1 MYRKLTTVAAVAA
14 LAFGLAACGGG
25 GGGGDDT
32 ADAPT
37 TMEPTGPTP
46 DEQIAALQAEIN
58 ALRAELGLDP
68 VNIDDLTGSVSDL
81 EGQVADLTQ
90 QIADRDKAD
99 ADAKAEADAAAMAA
113 VGKALHA
120 ALAGTVAANNDNA
133 LANIGAPGLT
143 PAGLAI
149 DAAAGA
155 GALPDATDP
164 GSVTLTAG
172 DSVGSLGTW
181 AGTMYSHTMGTGPSK
196 ITNEAVVYTNRGA
209 HAGPSRPFS
218 EVYDVITAAG
228 PTRGYTL
235 IVSTGTFETGLSNTA
250 VSADAFTHSG
260 VQIHSASPGMSAFT
274 TRGTYDGAPGTY
286 RCVGTDC
293 TSTNDGKGSPSALGG
308 TWHFKADAGAM
319 TSPPDTA
326 YLYYGWWVSKDDE
339 DEPTAASAFASEVND
354 VEGGTAIAGFTGLRG
369 SATYAGHAAGKFAI
383 HRTADG
389 SNNGGH
395 FTADATL
402 EAKFGDATVDGAGIK
417 GTIDNFR
424 LNDGSEDPGWSVALS
439 RNDWTDAGAFAPP
452 ATRTESTV
460 WSIDGNKASASGTWS
475 GQMYDE
481 APGVP
486 SAGGDGSNVPTTVT
500 GTFYSEFGSTHRM
513 VGGFA
518 AEKQ

>member
-14 LAFGLAACGGG
+14 LTLGLAACGGG
-25 GGGGDDT
+25 GDGDDT

-46 DEQIAALQAEIN
+46 DEQIATLQAEIN

-68 VNIDDLTGSVSDL
+68 VDIEDLTGSVSDL

-99 ADAKAEADAAAMAA
+99 ADAEAEAKAKEMAA

-120 ALAGTVAANNDNA
+120 ALAGNATAGTNA
-133 LANIGAPGLT
+133 LANIGAPTLA
-143 PAGLAI
+143 PAGLTI

-164 GSVTLTAG
+164 DAVTLAAG
-172 DSVGSLGTW
+172 DSAGSLGTW
-181 AGTMYSHTMGTGPSK
+181 AGTMYSHTQGSGPSK

-209 HAGPSRPFS
+209 HAGPSRPFA
-218 EVYDVITAAG
+218 EVYDVITASG

-235 IVSTGTFETGLSNTA
+235 LVTSGTFETGLSNTA

-260 VQIHSASPGMSAFT
+260 VQTHTAPSGMTAFT

-319 TSPPDTA
+319 TSPPDTT
-326 YLYYGWWVSKDDE
+326 YLYYGWWVSKDSDG
-339 DEPTAASAFASEVND
+339 DPTAASAFAGEVGD
-354 VEGGTAIAGFTGLRG
+354 VDGTGDTADGSTLTG
-369 SATYAGHAAGKFAI
+369 SATYEGHAAGKFAST
-383 HRTADG
+383 RTADG

-395 FTADATL
+395 FTADAELT
-402 EAKFGDATVDGAGIK
+402 AKFGAIAALNSNGVT

-424 LNDGSEDPGWSVALS
+424 LNDGTDDPGWSVKLNRSTA
-439 RNDWTDAGAFAPP
+439 WGADGAITGG
-452 ATRTESTV
+452 ATV
-460 WSIDGNKASASGTWS
+460 WSINGNAASASGGWS
-475 GQMYDE
+475 GTMYDE
-481 APGVP
+481 SPGAAP
-486 SAGGDGSNVPTTVT
+486 GGDGSTVPTTVT
-500 GTFYSEFGSTHRM
+500 GTFYSEHGSTHRM